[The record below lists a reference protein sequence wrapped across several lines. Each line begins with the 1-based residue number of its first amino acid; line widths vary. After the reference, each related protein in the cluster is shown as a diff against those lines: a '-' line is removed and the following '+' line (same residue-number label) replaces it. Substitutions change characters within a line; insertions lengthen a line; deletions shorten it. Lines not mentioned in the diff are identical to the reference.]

1 MVKKQTKIR
10 KAQLKVKPVTKKEGW
25 VLRVPATVAGEKFI
39 SQMQTYLNTD
49 SYSLRRRYTG
59 PRPTNETAHTL
70 KKDAKSIRLYLRIKG
85 TVHNQ
90 TLASPDIL
98 DTLDSFYEQRKE
110 NLSMAST
117 LGKIRNALGL

>member
-1 MVKKQTKIR
+1 MVKTR
-10 KAQLKVKPVTKKEGW
+10 NVRNADKPVTKKEGW

-39 SQMQTYLNTD
+39 SQLNTYLNTD
-49 SYSLRRRYTG
+49 SYALRRRYTG

-85 TVHNQ
+85 GTHNQ
-90 TLASPDIL
+90 TLASPYIL
-98 DTLDSFYEQRKE
+98 DTFDEQRRE
-110 NLSMAST
+110 NFRMAGT

>member
-10 KAQLKVKPVTKKEGW
+10 NAQLKVKPVTKKEGW

-39 SQMQTYLNTD
+39 SQMQTYLNSD
-49 SYSLRRRYTG
+49 SYSIRRRYTG

-85 TVHNQ
+85 ENHTEDVGNP
-90 TLASPDIL
+90 LLL
-98 DTLDSFYEQRKE
+98 DTFDEQRKE
-110 NLSMAST
+110 NFQMANT